1 MERSYKAEQN
11 CNLDQS
17 AAERGRAAEP
27 SEPAELGNSS
37 SGMQLCFLKLAQPV
51 SCSAWALTC
60 IELIHN
66 CWLMLRRNMTLT
78 FQELRAKLLQGEK
91 ERDWRLL
98 WCGVYKTFGL

>member
-37 SGMQLCFLKLAQPV
+37 SGMQLCFLKLAQAV
-51 SCSAWALTC
+51 SCSA
-60 IELIHN
+60 
-66 CWLMLRRNMTLT
+66 
-78 FQELRAKLLQGEK
+78 
-91 ERDWRLL
+91 
-98 WCGVYKTFGL
+98 